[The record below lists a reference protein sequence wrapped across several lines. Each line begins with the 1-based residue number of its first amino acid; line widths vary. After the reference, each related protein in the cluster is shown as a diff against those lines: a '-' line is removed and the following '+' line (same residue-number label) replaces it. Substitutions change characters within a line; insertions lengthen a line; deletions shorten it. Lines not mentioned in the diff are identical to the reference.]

1 MCDRK
6 YPIRFSATAACCA
19 NARRRDGA
27 RFNRRGWTLL
37 ELLTVIAIVA
47 LALALLLP
55 AVGRT
60 RDAARRLEC
69 QSHLRNLGLAVQQ
82 YVAARQRF
90 PPAASV
96 RWGERPDGRAEPPR
110 HSVITHLLPYFEQAA
125 LYQQL
130 DLTRDWN
137 DRVNDDLT
145 RQHLGGVLVC
155 PAVPDDRRAYH
166 VSDYN
171 PAIRVDP
178 SQPTGLGALLRA
190 GRIRNRST
198 QPGPHWGAGL
208 KVWDNVLQ
216 LDQADYVHRLFD
228 RRVVRPRDVRDGMT
242 HTLVLVENAGKP
254 VCYRLGRRAE
264 CTITRF
270 RWASPNLWMTIN
282 DVCGQDQ
289 LLNCS
294 NNSQPYSFHI
304 DGVNAAY
311 ADGSVHFVSQQ
322 IDPNTFV
329 SLVTLAAG
337 D

>member
-1 MCDRK
+1 MTNRLALRQNIGQRAHA
-6 YPIRFSATAACCA
+6 PIHARIPATGRRSRDSLDVRPKISDPVFSDGRVLRECAAA
-19 NARRRDGA
+19 GSARV
-27 RFNRRGWTLL
+27 NRLGWTLL
-37 ELLTVIAIVA
+37 ELLAVIAIVA

-55 AVGRT
+55 AVSRT

-137 DRVNDDLT
+137 DRANDDLT

-155 PAVPDDRRAYH
+155 PAAPDDRRAYH

-171 PAIRVDP
+171 PAVRVDP
-178 SQPTGLGALLRA
+178 SDPTGLGSLLCA
-190 GRIRNRST
+190 GRIRNRSAR
-198 QPGPHWGAGL
+198 PGPHWGAGL

-216 LDQADYVHRLFD
+216 LDQVDYVHRLFD

-254 VCYRLGRRAE
+254 ICYRLGRRRSA
-264 CTITRF
+264 RSRDF
-270 RWASPNLWMTIN
+270 A
-282 DVCGQDQ
+282 GQAPT
-289 LLNCS
+289 S
-294 NNSQPYSFHI
+294 
-304 DGVNAAY
+304 G
-311 ADGSVHFVSQQ
+311 
-322 IDPNTFV
+322 
-329 SLVTLAAG
+329 
-337 D
+337 